1 MDTHAY
7 ARWFRDST
15 PYISAHRRKTFV
27 VLLGADAI
35 AEANL
40 TNIVHDL
47 ALLHT
52 LGVRLVV
59 VHGCREQLDAG
70 VAGST
75 FVSGRRVTDEATMD
89 HIAAVNGQ
97 LRSRLE
103 ALFSMGLPATP
114 MHNTDITVVSGNFVT
129 ARPMGVIDGVDHLF
143 TGKVRK
149 VRTAQLR
156 AVLENGAV
164 ALLSPL
170 GYSASGQVFNLAA
183 AELAADVAIALDA
196 DKLITF
202 DALPH
207 LVDTGGHRRS
217 GIEPGALDA
226 CLDDPVINTI
236 LSDNTA
242 AHLRALGRAVR
253 GGVTR
258 GHLVSYADDGAL
270 LAELFT
276 AAGVGTQV
284 SEELN
289 GMVRPARSADVAAIV
304 EVIRPLE
311 ETGALV
317 RRSRDRLE
325 AEIDHFFVAEVDSIV
340 VGTCALYPH
349 GDVAELACVA
359 VKESFQNQ
367 PGLKVGTHI
376 VEEVERVAASRG
388 LKRLFVLTTQA
399 HHWFEKLG
407 YLPATVDD
415 LPAEK
420 QKLYNLQRKSKVLFK
435 TLESP

>member
-1 MDTHAY
+1 VDTHAY

-35 AEANL
+35 AEADL

-59 VHGCREQLDAG
+59 IHGCREQLDRG
-70 VAGST
+70 VAGT
-75 FVSGRRVTDEATMD
+75 LFVSGRRVTDETTMA

-97 LRSRLE
+97 LRSQLE
-103 ALFSMGLPATP
+103 ALFSMGLPSTP

-129 ARPMGVIDGVDHLF
+129 ARPIGVIDGVDHLF
-143 TGKVRK
+143 TGRVRK
-149 VRTAQLR
+149 VRTAQL
-156 AVLENGAV
+156 ATVLEHGAI

-170 GYSASGQVFNLAA
+170 GYSPSGQVFNLAA
-183 AELAADVAIALDA
+183 AELAAEVAIALQA

-202 DALPH
+202 DAVPH
-207 LVDTGGHRRS
+207 LKTKEGDRRS
-217 GIEPGALDA
+217 GINPGELDA
-226 CLDDPVINTI
+226 CLDDPEF
-236 LSDNTA
+236 SQNTA
-242 AHLRALGRAVR
+242 AHLLALGRAVR

-258 GHLVSYADDGAL
+258 GHLVSYRDDGAL

-284 SEELN
+284 SEDIR
-289 GMVRPARSADVAAIV
+289 GMVRPARSRDVAAIV
-304 EVIRPLE
+304 EVIRPME
-311 ETGALV
+311 ESGALV
-317 RRSRDRLE
+317 RRPRDRLE
-325 AEIDHFFVAEVDSIV
+325 AEIDHFFVAEVDGIV

-349 GDVAELACVA
+349 GDMAELACVA

-367 PGLKVGTHI
+367 PGLRVGTHL
-376 VEEVERVAASRG
+376 VEEAERTAIARG
-388 LKRLFVLTTQA
+388 LQRLFVLTTQA

-407 YLPATVDD
+407 YQPASVDD
-415 LPAEK
+415 LPARK
-420 QKLYNLQRKSKVLFK
+420 QQLYNLQRKSKVLFK
-435 TLESP
+435 TLEVS

>member
-1 MDTHAY
+1 
-7 ARWFRDST
+7 
-15 PYISAHRRKTFV
+15 
-27 VLLGADAI
+27 
-35 AEANL
+35 
-40 TNIVHDL
+40 
-47 ALLHT
+47 
-52 LGVRLVV
+52 
-59 VHGCREQLDAG
+59 
-70 VAGST
+70 
-75 FVSGRRVTDEATMD
+75 
-89 HIAAVNGQ
+89 
-97 LRSRLE
+97 
-103 ALFSMGLPATP
+103 
-114 MHNTDITVVSGNFVT
+114 MHNTDITVVSGNFVS

-183 AELAADVAIALDA
+183 SELAADVAIALEA

-202 DALPH
+202 DALSH
-207 LVDTGGHRRS
+207 LIDARGQRRS
-217 GIEPGALDA
+217 GIEPGGLDA
-226 CLDDPVINTI
+226 CLDDPSLSANTY
-236 LSDNTA
+236 

-258 GHLVSYADDGAL
+258 GHLVSYVDDGAV

-284 SEELN
+284 SEELR

-304 EVIRPLE
+304 EVIRPME

-325 AEIDHFFVAEVDSIV
+325 AEIDHFLIAEVDGIV
-340 VGTCALYPH
+340 VGTAALYPH

-367 PGLKVGTHI
+367 PGLKVGTHL
-376 VEEVERVAASRG
+376 VAEAERLATTRG

-407 YLPATVDD
+407 YVPASVDD
-415 LPAEK
+415 LPAQK

-435 TLESP
+435 TLEVA

>member
-15 PYISAHRRKTFV
+15 PYISAHRRRTFV

-47 ALLHT
+47 ALLQT
-52 LGVRLVV
+52 LGVRLVI
-59 VHGCREQLDAG
+59 VHGCREQLDAD

-75 FVSGRRVTDEATMD
+75 FVSGRRVTDEATMN

-97 LRSRLE
+97 LRAQIE

-114 MHNTDITVVSGNFVT
+114 MHNTDITVVSGNFIT
-129 ARPMGVIDGVDHLF
+129 ARPIGVIGGVDHLF
-143 TGKVRK
+143 TGRVRK
-149 VRTAQLR
+149 VRTAQLG
-156 AVLENGAV
+156 AVLEHGAV
-164 ALLSPL
+164 ALLSPM
-170 GYSASGQVFNLAA
+170 GYSPSGQVFNLAA
-183 AELAADVAIALDA
+183 AELAAEVAIALGA
-196 DKLITF
+196 EKLITF

-207 LVDTGGHRRS
+207 LTDSDGQRRS
-217 GIEPGALDA
+217 GIDPGGLDA
-226 CLDDPVINTI
+226 CLDDPKLTENSI
-236 LSDNTA
+236 

-258 GHLVSYADDGAL
+258 GHLVSYLEDGAL

-276 AAGVGTQV
+276 AAGVGTQI
-284 SEELN
+284 SEELR
-289 GMVRPARSADVAAIV
+289 GLVRPARSSDVAAIV
-304 EVIRPLE
+304 EVIRPME

-317 RRSRDRLE
+317 RRPRDRLE
-325 AEIDHFFVAEVDSIV
+325 AEVDHFFVAEVDGIV

-367 PGLKVGTHI
+367 PGLKVGTHL
-376 VEEVERVAASRG
+376 VAEAERIAQTRG
-388 LKRLFVLTTQA
+388 LARLFVLTTQA

-407 YLPATVDD
+407 YAPASVED

-435 TLESP
+435 TLEAS